1 MIELVRL
8 LTEEQKLL
16 LTDIEYA
23 NGMFFNPIQDI
34 NNNWII
40 SEEEVSQCVNQTVI
54 WVKTLPLID
63 WIPPIYDDIY

>member
-40 SEEEVSQCVNQTVI
+40 SEEEVTNCTHIGCQ